1 MSNMFSI
8 DNHELHRYISDLKK
22 IREIVLTNAVMVGEI
37 PAPTFGEKER
47 IRFLQD
53 RFIEDDLESITI
65 DEQGNGA
72 AIVPGVIG
80 KKNILLM
87 AHADSV
93 FDHKTDHAI
102 AVDQKNLVGP
112 GIADNSLGLAV
123 IASTPIILRSLKIKL
138 DANLILLGAS
148 CGLGRG
154 NLKGLRFFLENT
166 STPID
171 AGVCVAGTEL
181 GRLSYN
187 SVALLRGEIK
197 VSLPKGHD
205 WERLGTIGAIAHLN
219 KVIQKIQNIRIPKDP
234 QTSII
239 LGAIRGGNAFNT
251 VARRASLQFEVRS
264 EESKI
269 VQEIHTEI
277 NEIID
282 EISALTETDITLD
295 VIGSRQGGGLSYR
308 HWMVKSVR
316 KILEQLSI
324 TPQIFPTVGSL
335 GAFIDQGIPG
345 ITIGIT
351 KGNSIHEEEESIEI
365 EPIYR
370 GLAQLV
376 GTLKCIDE
384 GLKNED

>member
-8 DNHELHRYISDLKK
+8 NNHELHRYISDLKK

-53 RFIEDDLESITI
+53 RFIEDNLESITI

-72 AIVPGVIG
+72 AMIPGVTG

-87 AHADSV
+87 AHADTV

-102 AVDQKNLVGP
+102 AVDQETLVGP

-123 IASTPIILRSLKIKL
+123 VASTSIILRTLEINL

-148 CGLGRG
+148 GGLGRG
-154 NLKGLRFFLENT
+154 NLKGLRFFLESTN
-166 STPID
+166 TPID
-171 AGVCVAGTEL
+171 AAVCVAGTEL
-181 GRLSYN
+181 GRLSYH
-187 SVALLRGEIK
+187 SVALLRGEIQ
-197 VSLPKGHD
+197 VFLPKGYD
-205 WERLGTIGAIAHLN
+205 WERFGTIGAIAHLN
-219 KVIQKIQNIRIPKDP
+219 KVIQKMQNIRIPKDP

-251 VARRASLQFEVRS
+251 IARKANLQFEVRS
-264 EESKI
+264 EDSEI
-269 VQEIHTEI
+269 VEEIHSEI

-282 EISALTETDITLD
+282 EVSAFTETDISLD

-316 KILEQLSI
+316 EILKQLSI

-335 GAFIDQGIPG
+335 GALIDQGIPG
-345 ITIGIT
+345 VTIGIT
-351 KGNSIHEEEESIEI
+351 RGNSIHEEEESIEI
-365 EPIYR
+365 EPIYC

-376 GTLKCIDE
+376 GTLKSIDE